1 MSADVVVS
9 AAVAVDEWRMQHAV
23 FVAVRAMEH

>member
-1 MSADVVVS
+1 MSADVIVS
-9 AAVAVDEWRMQHAV
+9 AAVAVDERQMQHAV